1 MMTDTTEAHEIGEDS
16 AWRLHIVQF
25 GLLLAA
31 LVAAQWPTLTNMA
44 DIWYNTT
51 TYNHCFVVAPV
62 SLWLVW
68 RRRSELATATPE
80 NAYSAFALLLGCA
93 IISLVGEISGVNSLR
108 HIGFVGSLM
117 CLVPICFGWPIT
129 RRFIFPVL
137 FLGFMVPL
145 GDFLIAPLQEL
156 TATVSVW
163 MIEVTGVAVKR
174 EGLFIELTSG
184 VWEVAEACAGVRFL
198 IANFFV
204 ATLFAYFSY
213 DKLWKWVLFG
223 VLAFVIP
230 VAANCVRAY
239 GIMMLAHVTD
249 NALAVGVDHL
259 VYGWF
264 FFSLVMLLMLW
275 VGSKFADRP
284 LVDPVNEAPIK
295 AGIGRRGGLG
305 VAVSGALLISGCPAF
320 AALTEPE
327 PTAQPS
333 ALIDPLIPEGWD
345 IVQWDGNAPDRW
357 IPRFETA
364 DRAEMER
371 LSNGTATVDF
381 VIAYYTHQREG
392 AEALHYMNRF
402 DDDRIWMR
410 SKLGTIDVDAGAT
423 DLPST
428 ARLDSLTYINHINAE
443 RDNRFESRLVTS
455 WYWVG
460 GTLTADPIEA
470 KLAAMKAR
478 LLGGEAGAAVIAVS
492 ARHDTPGGEIQARRA
507 IEALLADLGPL
518 APALEAVG
526 GD

>member
-1 MMTDTTEAHEIGEDS
+1 MMTYTTEAQDISEDS
-16 AWRLHIVQF
+16 RWRLHFVQF
-25 GLLLAA
+25 GLLLTA
-31 LVAAQWPTLTNMA
+31 LVAAHWQIIANMV

-51 TYNHCFVVAPV
+51 TYNHCFIVAPV
-62 SLWLVW
+62 SAWLVW
-68 RRRSELATATPE
+68 RRRSELATAIPE
-80 NAYSAFALLLGCA
+80 NAYSAFALLVLCA
-93 IISLVGEISGVNSLR
+93 VITLTGEISGVNSLR
-108 HIGFVGSLM
+108 HMGFVGSLM

-163 MIEVTGVAVKR
+163 MIEMTGIPVTR
-174 EGLFIELTSG
+174 EGLYIELSSG
-184 VWEVAEACAGVRFL
+184 IWEVAEACAGVRFL

-204 ATLFAYFSY
+204 AALFAYFSY
-213 DKLWKWVLFG
+213 DKLSKWVIFG
-223 VLAFVIP
+223 VLAFAIP
-230 VAANCVRAY
+230 VGANCVRAY
-239 GIMMLAHVTD
+239 GIMMLAHATD

-275 VGSKFADRP
+275 VGSRFADRP
-284 LVDPVNEAPIK
+284 LTDPVNKAPILSG
-295 AGIGRRGGLG
+295 ASRRGGLG

-333 ALIDPLIPEGWD
+333 ALIAPMIPAGWEV
-345 IVQWDGNAPDRW
+345 VQWDGNAPDRW

-371 LSNGTATVDF
+371 LSNGEVTVDF
-381 VIAYYTHQREG
+381 VVAYYTHQRDG
-392 AEALHYMNRF
+392 AEALHYTNRF
-402 DDDRIWMR
+402 DDDYIWMR
-410 SKLGTIDVDAGAT
+410 SQLGTSDVETGET
-423 DLPST
+423 GLPKA
-428 ARLDSLTYINHINAE
+428 ARLDSLTYVNHANAA
-443 RDNRFESRLVTS
+443 RDNRFESRMVAS

-460 GTLTADPIEA
+460 GVLTADPLEA

-478 LLGGEAGAAVIAVS
+478 LLGGEAGAAVVAIS

-507 IEALLADLGPL
+507 IEALLADLSSV
-518 APALEAVG
+518 ASALEAVG
-526 GD
+526 EN